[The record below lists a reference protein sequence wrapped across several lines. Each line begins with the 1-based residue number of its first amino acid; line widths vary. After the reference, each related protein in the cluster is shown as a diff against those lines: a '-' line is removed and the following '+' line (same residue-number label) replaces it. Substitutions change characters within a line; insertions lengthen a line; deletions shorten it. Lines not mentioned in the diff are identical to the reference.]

1 MCCMFMSKFKSNV
14 VEDYHH
20 VVAYRGH
27 GKPGKAYIKGHVFR
41 KYGLKDPA
49 ENSGLDNLKQ
59 MVKRYQLK
67 TVADVPLKITI
78 GSRTFNLHTDEKGG
92 FEGLFEIDLME
103 PGWYEYTV
111 SQDGENT
118 SGRIHISD
126 NVSTAVLSD
135 IDDTLLISHVN
146 QLLKMIWLLMVK
158 NALTRKPVPRIGLL
172 YDAIKDFN
180 NHAFPPDFF
189 YVSNSEWN
197 LYDFLV
203 DFMQTNKI
211 PDGVY
216 FLQRLK
222 KGFWDIIKSGKKN
235 NDHKYDSIHSLFQF
249 FDRKKFILVGDNGQR
264 DLAIYSSIAE
274 SFAERIKGVIIRE
287 LPKPQ
292 YRKKNKVYEDKLWQ
306 LGVPVRHLKM

>member
-1 MCCMFMSKFKSNV
+1 M
-14 VEDYHH
+14 
-20 VVAYRGH
+20 
-27 GKPGKAYIKGHVFR
+27 
-41 KYGLKDPA
+41 
-49 ENSGLDNLKQ
+49 DNLKQ
-59 MVKRYQLK
+59 MVKRYRLK
-67 TVADVPLKITI
+67 TMADVPLHIII
-78 GSRTFNLHTDEKGG
+78 GSRSFDIHTDENGG
-92 FEGLFEIDLME
+92 FEGLFNIDLMQ

-111 SQDGENT
+111 SLNGEST
-118 SGRIHISD
+118 PGRLHISD

-158 NALTRKPVPRIGLL
+158 NALTRKPVPSINLL
-172 YDAIKDFN
+172 YDAIRDFN
-180 NHAFPPDFF
+180 SHIFPYNFF

-203 DFMQTNKI
+203 DFMQTNSI

-216 FLQRLK
+216 FLQRIK
-222 KGFWDIIKSGKKN
+222 EGFWDIIREGKKN
-235 NDHKYDSIHSLFQF
+235 NDHKADSIRSLFQF
-249 FDRKKFILVGDNGQR
+249 FDKKKFILVGDNGQR

-274 SFAERIKGVIIRE
+274 SFASRIKGVIIRE

-292 YRKKNKVYEDKLWQ
+292 YRKKNKKYEDKLWQ